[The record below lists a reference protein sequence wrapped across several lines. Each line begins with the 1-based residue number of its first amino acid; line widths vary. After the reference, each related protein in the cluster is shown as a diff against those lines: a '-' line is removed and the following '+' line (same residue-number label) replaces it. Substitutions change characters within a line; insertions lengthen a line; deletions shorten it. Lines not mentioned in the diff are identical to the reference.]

1 MSDVTER
8 VGMVPQ
14 REKDKLGVWLF
25 LGGEVVLFSSL
36 ILTIIVFRVSY
47 SDAYGSFRDHL
58 SIPLV
63 GLNTFVLIV
72 SSYLVVRALQAIR
85 RGNQQG
91 LRRNLL
97 GVMLLGA
104 LFLSGQAIEWASLF
118 KAGVSVNSVFGTP
131 FFVVTGIHGSHVLIG
146 IAWASFILIQ
156 SLDGAFS
163 ERHYL
168 GVEVFGLYWHFVDI
182 VWIVLFSLIYL
193 L

>member
-1 MSDVTER
+1 MSHVTEHLG
-8 VGMVPQ
+8 VVPQ
-14 REKDKLGVWLF
+14 HEKDKLGVWLF

-36 ILTIIVFRVSY
+36 ILILIVFRVSY
-47 SDAYGSFRDHL
+47 ADRYGSFRDHL

-63 GLNTFVLIV
+63 GLNTFVLII

-85 RGNQQG
+85 RGNQTG
-91 LRRNLL
+91 LRLNLL

-104 LFLSGQAIEWASLF
+104 IFLSGQAIEWAQLF
-118 KAGVSVNSVFGTP
+118 KEGVSLNSLFGTP

-146 IAWASFILIQ
+146 IAWASFVLIQ
-156 SLDGAFS
+156 SLDGTFS
-163 ERHYL
+163 ERKYL

-193 L
+193 I

>member
-1 MSDVTER
+1 MSHVTEGLG
-8 VGMVPQ
+8 VVPQ
-14 REKDKLGVWLF
+14 HEKDKLGVWLF

-36 ILTIIVFRVSY
+36 ILILIVFRVSY
-47 SDAYGSFRDHL
+47 ADLYGSFRDHL

-63 GLNTFVLIV
+63 GLNTFILII

-85 RGNQQG
+85 GGSQRG
-91 LRRNLL
+91 LRLYLL

-104 LFLSGQAIEWASLF
+104 IFLSGQAIEWAQLF
-118 KAGVSVNSVFGTP
+118 KEGLSLNSLFGTP

-146 IAWASFILIQ
+146 IAWASFVQIQ

-163 ERHYL
+163 ERNTL

>member
-1 MSDVTER
+1 MSHATEGLG
-8 VGMVPQ
+8 VVPQ
-14 REKDKLGVWLF
+14 HEKDKLGVWLF

-36 ILTIIVFRVSY
+36 ILILIVFRVSY
-47 SDAYGSFRDHL
+47 ADLYGSFRDHL

-63 GLNTFVLIV
+63 GLNTFVLII

-85 RGNQQG
+85 GGSQRG
-91 LRRNLL
+91 LRLYLL

-104 LFLSGQAIEWASLF
+104 IFLSGQAIEWAQLF
-118 KAGVSVNSVFGTP
+118 KEGISLNSLFGTP

-146 IAWASFILIQ
+146 IAWASFVQIQ
-156 SLDGAFS
+156 SLDGACS
-163 ERHYL
+163 ERNTL

>member
-1 MSDVTER
+1 MSHATEGLG
-8 VGMVPQ
+8 VVPQ
-14 REKDKLGVWLF
+14 HEKDKLGVWLF

-36 ILTIIVFRVSY
+36 ILILIVFRVSY
-47 SDAYGSFRDHL
+47 ADLYGSFRDHL

-63 GLNTFVLIV
+63 GLNTFVLII

-85 RGNQQG
+85 GGSQRG
-91 LRRNLL
+91 LRLYLL

-104 LFLSGQAIEWASLF
+104 IFLSGQAIEWAQLF
-118 KAGVSVNSVFGTP
+118 KEGLSLNSLFGTP

-146 IAWASFILIQ
+146 IAWASFVQIQ

-163 ERHYL
+163 ERNTL

>member
-1 MSDVTER
+1 MADVTER
-8 VGMVPQ
+8 VGVVPE

-47 SDAYGSFRDHL
+47 ASQYGSFRHHL

-63 GLNTFVLIV
+63 GLNTFILIV

-85 RGNQQG
+85 RGDQQG

-118 KAGVSVNSVFGTP
+118 KDGVSVNSLFGTP

-156 SLDGAFS
+156 SLDAAFS
-163 ERHYL
+163 EQNSL

>member
-1 MSDVTER
+1 
-8 VGMVPQ
+8 
-14 REKDKLGVWLF
+14 
-25 LGGEVVLFSSL
+25 
-36 ILTIIVFRVSY
+36 
-47 SDAYGSFRDHL
+47 
-58 SIPLV
+58 
-63 GLNTFVLIV
+63 
-72 SSYLVVRALQAIR
+72 
-85 RGNQQG
+85 
-91 LRRNLL
+91 
-97 GVMLLGA
+97 
-104 LFLSGQAIEWASLF
+104 
-118 KAGVSVNSVFGTP
+118 VNSVFGTP